1 MASSQAAH
9 ALVRNWLETASLE
22 DLLTDESAFGLTTAS
37 PLQRAICRIAEG
49 SALGALAADGA
60 VIRGLGIG
68 PGSVLGG
75 NYGLR
80 TVPPRE
86 LAIISGIRTG
96 KSLFAACRAVHMAL
110 RCDMTRLGPGEVP
123 RVPIVS
129 LSRDLAAVVFG
140 HLTGRMQHA
149 PMLRGLMVDQTAD
162 TVVVQRPDGKRVE
175 IAVVAGARAGGSLV
189 GRWVAGVIFDE
200 FARMLGGSNEGVVN
214 WAESRRVVLER
225 LLPGGQIVHISSPWA
240 PFGPAYDLV
249 QSSWGH
255 PSAKLVVVK
264 APAYDLN
271 PHYWT
276 AERVEAAKADPD
288 VYRTDVE
295 AEFASAEEA
304 LLPASALAAAT
315 RDAPEVLPYD
325 PRLTY
330 TAAFDPATRGNGWSM
345 VVVTREGAMRK
356 VVGVWE
362 KVGSRNEPLV
372 PREVLADYA
381 AILRLYA
388 VNSVD
393 SDQWSADAL
402 RDIAQTVGL
411 SLTAWT
417 FTDTQK
423 TEKYMKLKSELI
435 EGRIELPPNAQLRT
449 DLLRLRRKVTQSGVR
464 IELPNSSDGRHCDFA
479 PSIMLALSRYLDD
492 ANDMA
497 LETDA
502 AAEVRKMREAQEAKY
517 GPREEDC

>member
-1 MASSQAAH
+1 MSSAAAH
-9 ALVRNWLETASLE
+9 ALVRSWLETASLE

-49 SALGALAADGA
+49 SALGALAADGT
-60 VIRGLGIG
+60 VIRALGMA
-68 PGSVLGG
+68 
-75 NYGLR
+75 NH
-80 TVPPRE
+80 VPHVTTCTAPRE

-110 RCDMTRLGPGEVP
+110 QCNMDRLGPGEVP

-162 TVVVQRPDGKRVE
+162 TVTLQRPDGKRVE

-249 QSSWGH
+249 QSSWGK
-255 PSAKLVVVK
+255 PSTKLVVVK

-276 AERVEAAKADPD
+276 PERVEAAKADPD
-288 VYRTDVE
+288 VFRTDVE
-295 AEFASAEEA
+295 AEFATPEEA
-304 LLPASALAAAT
+304 LIPVSSYAAVT
-315 RDAPEVLPYD
+315 RESPDVLPYD
-325 PRLTY
+325 PRLSY
-330 TAAFDPATRGNGWSM
+330 TAAMDPGMRGNGWTFTIGTIEYGKRRI
-345 VVVTREGAMRK
+345 VGA
-356 VVGVWE
+356 WE
-362 KVGSRNEPLV
+362 WVGSKNEPLNSKHT
-372 PREVLADYA
+372 LSDIA
-381 AILRLYA
+381 AICAAYGIT
-388 VNSVD
+388 SVH
-393 SDQWSADAL
+393 SDQYGADPL
-402 RDIAQTVGL
+402 RDIAQDFGL
-411 SLTAWT
+411 NLVIWK
-417 FTDTQK
+417 FTEA
-423 TEKYMKLKSELI
+423 EKAQHYSRVRNLI
-435 EGRIELPPNAQLRT
+435 VDGNVEFPPSPVVRTDMLRLRKVVTPSGFRIELP
-449 DLLRLRRKVTQSGVR
+449 K
-464 IELPNSSDGRHCDFA
+464 SSDGRHCDNG
-479 PSIMLALSRYLDD
+479 PCIMLVLTQILDD
-492 ANDMA
+492 VNVMNV
-497 LETDA
+497 ETDQ
-502 AAEVRKMREAQEAKY
+502 AAEVRKMREEQERRY
-517 GPREEDC
+517 GPREDDL